1 MTKIINKMANLVLLS
16 GKEPLTSTQMAIA
29 LRVAPKK
36 MEIGIFSRIQPDLIT
51 AAIVECAKNYCGFT
65 KQSDSVFLECV
76 NFLQA
81 QFPKLDYREISVAF
95 SMAAANIFEC
105 DLSAY
110 NGVFTV
116 NILGKVMSGYNAHM
130 QKVVKDWKEKN
141 PEPEIERTKSEV
153 DMLIEKS
160 LEAEKQRFYEIC
172 DIVRNGKEFMDAHE
186 LAMKYQAS
194 FLSENGFFE
203 PFGLNR
209 KELAREAF
217 EATKKYYEYNAI
229 SQDKEVRYNAR
240 AILKEILDN
249 GKPNDSSEFWRE
261 NRANYSRIL
270 YLEAV
275 QQFNN
280 QTR

>member
-1 MTKIINKMANLVLLS
+1 MSNLVLLS

-29 LRVAPKK
+29 LRVASQK
-36 MEIGIFSRIQPDLIT
+36 MEISDVVQFNPDAIT
-51 AAIVECAKNYCGFT
+51 AAIVECAKNYCGFV
-65 KQSDSVFLECV
+65 KQNDSVFLECFK
-76 NFLQA
+76 FLQA
-81 QFPKLDYREISVAF
+81 HFPKLDYREISVAF
-95 SMAAANIFEC
+95 SMGAANIFEC

-130 QKVVKDWKEKN
+130 QKVTKDWKEKN
-141 PEPEIERTKSEV
+141 PAPEIERNKSEV
-153 DMLIEKS
+153 EMLIEKS
-160 LEAEKQRFYEIC
+160 LQAEKQRFYEVC
-172 DIVRNGKEFMDAHE
+172 EIVKQGKEFTDAHE

-203 PFGLNR
+203 QFGLNR

-217 EATKKYYEYNAI
+217 ETTKKYYEVQAI
-229 SQDKEVRYNAR
+229 STNKEVRYKAR
-240 AILKEILDN
+240 VILKDIMDCSMPKED
-249 GKPNDSSEFWRE
+249 SEFWRE

-270 YLEAV
+270 YLKAV

-280 QTR
+280 QTT

>member
-1 MTKIINKMANLVLLS
+1 MANLVLLS

-29 LRVAPKK
+29 LRVAPQK
-36 MEIGIFSRIQPDLIT
+36 MELGIFSQIQPDLIT
-51 AAIVECAKNYCGFT
+51 AAIVECAKNYCGFV
-65 KQSDSVFLECV
+65 KQNDSVFSECV
-76 NFLQA
+76 KFLQA

-130 QKVVKDWKEKN
+130 QKTVKDWKEKN
-141 PEPEIERTKSEV
+141 PEPEIERSKSEV

-160 LEAEKQRFYEIC
+160 LQEEKQRFYEIC
-172 DIVRNGKEFMDAHE
+172 EVVRNGKELSDAHE

-203 PFGLNR
+203 QFGLDR
-209 KELAREAF
+209 KKIASESF
-217 EATKKYYEYNAI
+217 EQTTKYYELQSSSTN
-229 SQDKEVRYNAR
+229 KEVRYRAR
-240 AILKEILDN
+240 AILFDIREGRMPKNE
-249 GKPNDSSEFWRE
+249 SELWRE
-261 NRANYSRIL
+261 NRANYSKLL
-270 YLEAV
+270 YLQAV
-275 QQFNN
+275 EQFNN
-280 QTR
+280 TTK

>member
-1 MTKIINKMANLVLLS
+1 MA
-16 GKEPLTSTQMAIA
+16 
-29 LRVAPKK
+29 
-36 MEIGIFSRIQPDLIT
+36 
-51 AAIVECAKNYCGFT
+51 AA
-65 KQSDSVFLECV
+65 S
-76 NFLQA
+76 
-81 QFPKLDYREISVAF
+81 F

-116 NILGKVMSGYNAHM
+116 NILGKVMSGYNVYM

-172 DIVRNGKEFMDAHE
+172 EVVRSGKQFTEAHE
-186 LAMKYQAS
+186 LAMSYQCF

-203 PFGLNR
+203 QFGLNR
-209 KELAREAF
+209 KELARYAF
-217 EATKKYYEYNAI
+217 EATKKYYESNAI

-270 YLEAV
+270 YLKAV